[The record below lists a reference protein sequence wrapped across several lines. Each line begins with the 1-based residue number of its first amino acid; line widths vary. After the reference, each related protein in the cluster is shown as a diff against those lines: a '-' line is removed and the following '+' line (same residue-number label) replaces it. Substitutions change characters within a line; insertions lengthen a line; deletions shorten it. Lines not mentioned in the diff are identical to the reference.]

1 MGWFS
6 KDKDK
11 EKGASDG
18 QVTESVT
25 SQIKDALDGF
35 VLPRNELT
43 SDQFFHYP
51 LELNGTAS
59 ETGLPFMRFG
69 FAGSNGT
76 NKIAIFLYQPPGV
89 SVSDSTNYTSMN
101 VGTIQGGIGLVKNLA
116 KGKVFSPGDTAAL
129 GLMGKDKLLTPGSS
143 IDKLSSSAALRA
155 GVATNPYT
163 RTAYESTNV
172 RSFSFSF
179 RLVAE
184 SAQEQ
189 KQIRAIERTFR
200 KFLYPK
206 RGGAIALIYPPLCD
220 ITFYAEGRRNE
231 YMPNIKPSYLTSLEA
246 VYNETSTAMHKDT
259 GAPIELSLNLTFQEE
274 RVLTRDDL
282 YRGQSGMADDNQILE
297 SDGYAE
303 GIDNTIV
310 STTGVDA

>member
-1 MGWFS
+1 MGR

-11 EKGASDG
+11 EKLEEQRAEQVSSDI
-18 QVTESVT
+18 V
-25 SQIKDALDGF
+25 DALDGF
-35 VLPRNELT
+35 ILPRNELT
-43 SDQFFHYP
+43 SDQFFQYP
-51 LELNGTAS
+51 LDLNGTAE
-59 ETGLPFMRFG
+59 ETGLPFMKFG

-76 NKIAIFLYQPPGV
+76 HRVAIFLYQPPGV
-89 SVSDSTNYTSMN
+89 SINDSVNYTSMN
-101 VGTIQGGIGLVKNLA
+101 IGTIQGGIGLVKNLA
-116 KGKVFSPGDTAAL
+116 KGKLFSAGDTAAL

-143 IDKLSSSAALRA
+143 IDKLTSGAALRA

-184 SAQEQ
+184 SAKEQ
-189 KQIRAIERTFR
+189 NQIRNIERTFR

-206 RGGAIALIYPPLCD
+206 RGGAVALIYPPLCD
-220 ITFYAEGRRNE
+220 ITFYSEGGRNE

-246 VYNETSTAMHKDT
+246 IYNETATAMHKGT

-282 YRGQSGMADDNQILE
+282 YRSKDGTVDDNEILE
-297 SDGYAE
+297 SDGFAK
-303 GIDNTIV
+303 GINSTITSGDN
-310 STTGVDA
+310 A